1 VAERRP
7 VTDPPGEDVERP
19 PPPRAT
25 KRSTAASRSER
36 ITLGMPPLRYFILA
50 RNGSDVVELFKLEQV
65 PDRIVIASS
74 LIPSIVETGNIH
86 VTHHPPKRGMSTRIV
101 HISDARG
108 TDVKLPLDPAAEV
121 VDLAHIAVNL
131 TDMDWEKARKF
142 TKQSYAETV
151 VLDVG
156 ADGEHVDAQFVMGE
170 PRLVKETLETRR
182 KSDSLGKV

>member
-1 VAERRP
+1 
-7 VTDPPGEDVERP
+7 
-19 PPPRAT
+19 
-25 KRSTAASRSER
+25 
-36 ITLGMPPLRYFILA
+36 MPPLRYFILA
-50 RNGSDVVELFKLEQV
+50 RYGSDVVELFKLEQV
-65 PDRIVIASS
+65 PDRIIIASS
-74 LIPSIVETGNIH
+74 LIPSMVETGNIH

-121 VDLAHIAVNL
+121 VDLARIAVNL
-131 TDMDWEKARKF
+131 TDMDWKKARKF

-182 KSDSLGKV
+182 KSDSLGVVVMRPGEVGGVPGVIASTPCKSSSTTKPR